1 MKTELTP
8 KLFLCMRSYTKETFR
23 SDLIAGLTIGI
34 ISIPLAIA
42 FAIASGTTP
51 EKGLITAIIAGFL
64 ISALGGSRVQIG
76 GPTGA
81 FVVLIYDI
89 MQRRGYEGLALA
101 TLIGAGLLVLFGL
114 MRLGKWIK
122 YVPHPLVTGFTT
134 GLALIIFS
142 AQIKDFL
149 GFTPSCCAPDFVGKW
164 IYYIHA
170 LPTTHLPTLL
180 LGAGSLLFII
190 LIRRYFPKLPWGVII
205 IGLATCGTYLF
216 PLDVATVHSKFGA
229 LPSLFSSPSWPQLS
243 AAAGHMPE
251 LFIDGVAIALLGGI
265 ESLLCAV
272 IADGM
277 IGGRHRSNCELIGQ
291 GIANFASVIFGGIPA
306 TGAIARTATNIKAG
320 AKTPVAGMIHAVTI
334 LVFVVCFAPAVG
346 HIPLAT
352 LSAVLMMVAWNM
364 SEIPHF
370 LYLLRAPYGDV
381 AILLTGFVLTVF
393 VDITSAITF
402 GMILASLIFMK
413 KMSAHSQAKRE
424 LPLNMAESSPQVP
437 KDVEVYA
444 IQGPFFFGTADLL
457 QDVLST
463 IQKPPRLFILRLGKA
478 LFIDTS
484 ALCALK
490 EFHTR
495 CSQEGTRLILSEVH
509 GQVKKD
515 LERLHLVDLVGKEN
529 ILPTLEEA
537 LSQHS

>member
-1 MKTELTP
+1 MKAELTP
-8 KLFLCMRSYTKETFR
+8 KLFLCMHSYTRETFR

-51 EKGLITAIIAGFL
+51 EKGLITAIVAGFL

-101 TLIGAGLLVLFGL
+101 TLIAAGLLVLFGL

-142 AQIKDFL
+142 AQVKDFL
-149 GFTPSCCAPDFVGKW
+149 GFAPSCCAPDFVGKW
-164 IYYIHA
+164 AYYIQA
-170 LPTTHLPTLL
+170 LPTTHLPTLM
-180 LGAGSLLFII
+180 LGAGSLLFIV
-190 LIRRYFPKLPWGVII
+190 LIRRYFPKLPWGVLV
-205 IGLATCGTYLF
+205 IGMATCGAYLF
-216 PLDVATVHSKFGA
+216 HLDVATVHSKFGA
-229 LPSLFSSPSWPQLS
+229 LPGLFSAPSWPQFS
-243 AAAGHMPE
+243 AAAGHIPE

-306 TGAIARTATNIKAG
+306 TGAIARTATNVKAG
-320 AKTPVAGMIHAVTI
+320 AKTPVAGMIHALTI

-413 KMSAHSQAKRE
+413 KMSAHTQATRE
-424 LPLNMAESSPQVP
+424 LSLNMPEASPQVP

-457 QDVLST
+457 RDVLST

-490 EFHTR
+490 EFHKR
-495 CSQEGTRLILSEVH
+495 CSQEGTRLILSEVQ

-515 LERLHLVDLVGKEN
+515 LERLHLVDLVGKDN
-529 ILPTLEEA
+529 ILATLEEA
-537 LSQHS
+537 LAKYS